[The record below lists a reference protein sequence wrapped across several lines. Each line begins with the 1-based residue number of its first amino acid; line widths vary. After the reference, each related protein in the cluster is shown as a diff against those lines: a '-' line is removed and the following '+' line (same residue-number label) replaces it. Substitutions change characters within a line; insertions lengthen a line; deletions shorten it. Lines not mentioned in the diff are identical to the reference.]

1 MLADLDTALS
11 RYLSTQTLPGQS
23 IKVELEPPTKDWAAR
38 RTGPVMNLF
47 LADIREDLDRRT
59 VTPRELIGESGIV
72 QARLAPIRFYSVTY
86 LLTAWT
92 TTPEDDHQ
100 LLGSALIAL
109 LRQDVIPAEYCSG
122 MLAQMVGDGYSIT
135 TRIGGKTFTERMVTE
150 LMTAIGGDYR
160 PTLSIVASI
169 PVPTGTPVE
178 AGPPQTEP
186 PVIKVGDMNSDATT
200 VARGRSPEDPEAGL
214 RTRTRPSSGTTA

>member
-1 MLADLDTALS
+1 MLADLDAALS
-11 RYLSTQTLPGQS
+11 TYLSTQTLDGQT
-23 IKVELEPPTKDWAAR
+23 IRVELDPPTKDWAAR
-38 RTGPVMNLF
+38 RTGPVLNLF

-59 VTPRELIGESGIV
+59 VTPRELINESGMV

-100 LLGSALIAL
+100 LLGSSLIAL
-109 LRQDVIPAEYCSG
+109 LRQDVIPVEYCG
-122 MLAQMVGDGYSIT
+122 GKLAEMVGEGYSIT

-186 PVIKVGDMNSDATT
+186 PVIKVGDMDSGAST
-200 VARGRSPEDPEAGL
+200 VARGRNPEDPDAGL
-214 RTRTRPSSGTTA
+214 RTRTRSASTPSA